1 MALIYGDNRDH
12 HKPYANAKP
21 NATPP
26 DPGYWTPAD
35 ASADYLVGTDEGD
48 RIEGGLLDDT
58 LIGGGGDDSLYGGSG
73 NDTISGGDGNDYLE
87 AGSGNDI
94 LSGGNGLDQF
104 YFGDRGTHTASGS
117 GDRDIFHAEYLFSG
131 ETTLAGGEG
140 DDVYYI
146 DAMTAATIIESD
158 EEGYYDLIQLYFTR
172 SGSYYVPLNVERVFM
187 MHVEPVPSSI
197 KIYGNAQDNYISGN
211 TSDDFIDG
219 GSGND
224 NLNGEGGNNTL
235 LGGDGNDSMSADDGN
250 NLMEGGVG
258 NDSLHS
264 GSGDDIMRGGDG
276 DDYIDAGDGVDTLD
290 GGAGNDN
297 IYAGS
302 GNDRLDGGDGDD
314 TLTGGAGND
323 TLNGGAGN
331 DRLYGGAGDNVINGD
346 AGADAVY
353 LGALDDGKNSVSGGE
368 GTDYLVVEAGFS
380 GQATLSGGSGDDTYV
395 LDAHANAIVVELA
408 GEGEDLV
415 RLSFSQA
422 GSFTMASNVEN
433 LTMLDGEK
441 ALTGLSIYG
450 NALNNQIEGSAWDSY
465 LIDGGAGNDTLI
477 GGLGNNILQGGDGD
491 DDLSSNYAKGNDQ
504 MDGGAGDD
512 RISGGGGDDVI
523 HGGAGSDNLQGDAG
537 NNKVYGDDGDDFLFA
552 GGGTDYL
559 DGGDGN
565 DMMFGTDSTFFGP
578 PGQVTMVGGKGDDN
592 YRDFLPDLDTA
603 LELSGEGHDWLM
615 LHVSGAGAFTLPDHI
630 EGLSAPSSGS
640 QYTRLTGNA
649 GDNQINGA
657 SGIAEII
664 DGGAGNDSINGHG
677 GADTLLG
684 GDGDD
689 LIFTSDYYDHS
700 VRLPMEVDGG
710 AGEDKLYVY
719 YQQSQ
724 LTSSKKLD
732 DGWRLL
738 SFGDDTVRVRNVE
751 WLRFDDG
758 EIALDSSGPDTGVLR
773 FNGISWQELPDG
785 SYSGIGSFSVGPVDV
800 VGTAIIAKTGKIT
813 LAGKISATA
822 GAATY
827 SFNTGAIVV
836 DRATGIGDLSGT
848 SATIA
853 GLTVTPRTIHFSG
866 ADAAIVLGLTLPA
879 EAGGFK
885 LDANGSVSL
894 LLQNDVFSLR
904 ADGQGTV
911 QLPDIDA
918 RLFGVLDVKTNQVTL
933 AFDSAQNAFGLT
945 GKFSIDPAGPLPN
958 LAMELRDNGLLIQDG
973 KVAALDTQFT
983 VDKFAVRGIGVE
995 DTLVTLKLGG
1005 EKDSLGGHT
1014 KVSLPFFRGGTSIE
1028 ATIGFALDP
1037 TQLDSVDI
1045 TATLATPIPIGTT
1058 PMFITS
1064 LGGGIAN
1071 IADASSAPV
1080 LFKGNVGLSVGAI
1093 RPVAEFMLHGEI
1105 DVNHGSGELTGHVI
1119 SDSLLKLSGHAGFD
1133 WRAGTLSYTGT
1144 ASILDGVA
1152 SGSLAL
1158 NANLN
1163 LDMTGTGSAQ
1173 IKFLSYSGS
1182 GNFNLNFSNDN
1193 NRSNDY
1199 VSVWTTQSLSLL
1211 GTDSSLKW
1219 GANYYFDGTVTPLG
1233 QSVVPLYKS
1242 WIIDA
1247 GGQDLLI
1254 QAHWSSATTA
1264 AVQTRLVI
1272 YDDLAKTVVRQ
1283 VVQEADYAAHGIAVV
1298 SALGG
1303 ANDKFVYIART
1314 TAGVYD
1320 LELVDA
1326 RDLGTVSYS
1335 ATTTL
1340 TPLSLNLLDANVSG
1354 SVLALGYAAPS
1365 GTGQIQFYA
1374 DTDGSG
1380 YDGDLL
1386 GTATATAAGNG
1397 VASLALDQLAPGN
1410 YWIYGILN
1418 DGQRIPAMAYAA
1430 TPVAVSGTADVAVS
1444 ISNAALVGLGQGVD
1458 VSVQIVNHGTAAA
1471 HGLDLAVLL
1480 PAGLRALTSSRTAD
1494 RSDSQGLHYLFD
1506 TLLPGQTVTLTWH
1519 ADGTAGSYLLQAS
1532 IGGSGYDNDLVN
1544 NQAVSSVQI
1553 AVGQG
1558 SAGDDILTGTAKDD
1572 TLSGDAGNDVLSG
1585 GAGDDT
1591 LNGGDGDDILNGGA
1605 GNDKLNGGAGI
1616 DLADY
1621 RGASA
1626 GVVVHLGLSVSSG
1639 ADGNDVL
1646 TSIEGVLGSAFGDT
1660 LTGGAGD
1667 DLLNGGAGDDG
1678 LTGGEGRDTAD
1689 YHSASGAVS
1698 VNLAQGVA
1706 SGADGRDTLAS
1717 IENVIGSAYADTLV
1731 GGKGGGTLS
1740 GLGGD
1745 DRLSAGADGGILLG
1759 GDGNDVLVSLSGA
1772 SNTLDGGAGDDVIT
1786 GGNGGDR
1793 LIGGAGND
1801 TLDGGVNNNQYGTT
1815 YNTAIF
1821 SGAFSSYQIQQ
1832 HDGYFTVSSV
1842 AEGVDTLR
1850 NIDILRFAGQP
1861 DLYLPREFVEGKD
1874 HTAPTFS
1881 SYLFKTKIIR
1891 SENLSLSFSEIVQA
1905 GTGTISIK
1913 DFNGTVIESFDVAS
1927 SARLSWQYTGLSI
1940 DPSADLAAGTL
1951 YTVNFSDGAVKDLA
1965 GNKFEGNVAAS
1976 FKTIA
1981 GTASAITDVVP
1992 LKVPTAATAAMFT
2005 AGDLN
2010 LAASWNTAAG
2020 RGQAVGLT
2028 FAFSDT
2034 RAPGD
2039 TSYTT
2044 DEARAWSAAQEAT
2057 VRQVLSAYA
2066 QVAGVTFTETA
2077 NPAQADL
2084 GFYLYY
2090 REMDGRAGYAFPP
2103 LAGSQQGDQAGDV
2116 FLNTSAFAADGNNA
2130 YLAYHEIGHALGL
2143 AHPYEGNNGAPTIES
2158 LGIGGSRLLSVV
2170 DSRLTDKPY
2179 YFGPSGVQ
2187 QVFNP
2192 SGPMLLDIAA
2202 LQTLYGTNPQTN
2214 NGDTIYRFDVNPNF
2228 YRTIWDGGGHDT
2240 IDVSNQNNSSLIML
2254 EAGSYSTIG
2263 LRDPFAGIAAPVVAA
2278 ATAQIDPIYFNDGS
2292 NSLTIAFG
2300 AIIEDA
2306 IGSTAADILIGN
2318 AADNKLS
2325 GGGGN
2330 DRLRGGA
2337 GNDVL
2342 DGGSGLDIAIYVGA
2356 RSNYTV
2362 ARTAAGGGTVSDNAA
2377 AEGRDALTGVERLV
2391 FSDSAYALDIDGVAG
2406 QAYRIYQAAFNRT
2419 PDLPGLGY
2427 WIQAMDGGQTLTQV
2441 AAGFVSSSEF
2451 QAQYGAGAANVQLLT
2466 RFYQNILHR
2475 APDPAGSDYWL
2486 NILDTQAATVP
2497 QVLAFLSESQENV
2510 DALAAIIGNGFAY
2523 TPYGVLA

>member
-1 MALIYGDNRDH
+1 MALIYGDNLDH

-21 NATPP
+21 NASPP
-26 DPGYWTPAD
+26 DPGYWTAAD
-35 ASADYLVGTDEGD
+35 ASADYLAGTADAD
-48 RIEGGLLDDT
+48 RIDGGLLNDT
-58 LIGGGGDDSLYGGSG
+58 LIGGGGDDYLYGGSG
-73 NDTISGGDGNDYLE
+73 NNVLSGGDGDDYLAVE
-87 AGSGNDI
+87 SGNSI
-94 LSGGNGLDQF
+94 LSGDDGNDWIYLGS
-104 YFGDRGTHTASGS
+104 GGTHTVSGGAGYDS
-117 GDRDIFHAEYLFSG
+117 LHAEYLFAG

-140 DDVYYI
+140 DDAYYI
-146 DAMTAATIIESD
+146 YAMTVATIVELA
-158 EEGYYDLIQLYFTR
+158 EEGNDQIQLYFTR
-172 SGSYYVPLNVERVFM
+172 SGSYYVPLNVEYVFM
-187 MHVEPVPSSI
+187 MHVEPMPSSI
-197 KIYGNAQDNYISGN
+197 KIYGNEQYNYISGN

-219 GSGND
+219 GGGD
-224 NLNGEGGNNTL
+224 DDLNGEGGNNTL
-235 LGGDGNDSMSADDGN
+235 LGGDGNDSISADDGN
-250 NLMEGGVG
+250 NVMEGGAG

-264 GSGDDIMRGGDG
+264 GSGDDVMRGGDG
-276 DDYIDAGDGVDTLD
+276 DDYLEAGDGVDTLD
-290 GGAGNDN
+290 GGAGNDH
-297 IYAGS
+297 IFAGG

-314 TLTGGAGND
+314 TLNGGAGDD
-323 TLNGGAGN
+323 TLNGGKGN
-331 DRLYGGAGDNVINGD
+331 DLLYGGAGDNAINGNV
-346 AGADAVY
+346 GADTVF
-353 LGALDDGKNSVSGGE
+353 LGAADDGKNSASGGE
-368 GTDYLVVEAGFS
+368 GNDYFVVEAGFS
-380 GQATLSGGSGDDTYV
+380 GQATLSGGTGDDTYA
-395 LDAHANAIVVELA
+395 LDAHSNVAIVEIA
-408 GEGEDLV
+408 GEGDDLV

-422 GSFTMASNVEN
+422 DSFTMAANVEK
-433 LTMLDGEK
+433 LTMVDGEK
-441 ALTGLSIYG
+441 VLTGLSIDG
-450 NALNNQIEGSAWDSY
+450 NALDNRIDGSTRDRY
-465 LIDGGAGNDTLI
+465 LIDGGGGNDTII
-477 GGLGNNILQGGDGD
+477 GGVGNNTLRGGDGD
-491 DDLSSNYAKGNDQ
+491 DDLSSNSAQGNDQ

-537 NNKVYGDDGDDFLFA
+537 NNQVYGDAGDDFLLAF
-552 GGGTDYL
+552 GGTDYL

-565 DMMFGTDSTFFGP
+565 DMMFGTDSNFFGP
-578 PGQVTMVGGKGDDN
+578 PGKVTMVGGKGNDN

-603 LELSGEGHDWLM
+603 LELSDEGYDWLM
-615 LHVSGAGAFTLPDHI
+615 LHESGAGAFTLPDNI
-630 EGLSAPSSGS
+630 EGLSAPWSGS

-649 GDNQINGA
+649 GDNQIEGA
-657 SGIAEII
+657 SGIADVI
-664 DGGAGNDSINGHG
+664 DGGAGNDSIDGHG

-689 LIFTSDYYDHS
+689 LILTSDYYDHS
-700 VRLPMEVDGG
+700 VRLPWEVDGG
-710 AGEDKLYVY
+710 AGEDALYVY
-719 YQQSQ
+719 YKQSQ
-724 LTSSKKLD
+724 LTSTKKLD

-751 WLRFDDG
+751 WLHFDDG

-773 FNGISWQELPDG
+773 FHGINWQELPDG
-785 SYSGIGSFSVGPVDV
+785 SYSGTGSFSVGPVDV
-800 VGTAIIAKTGKIT
+800 VGTAIITKSGQIM

-822 GAATY
+822 GATTY

-853 GLTVTPRTIHFSG
+853 GLTVTPRNIHFSG

-885 LDANGSVSL
+885 LDADGSVSL

-911 QLPDIDA
+911 RLPDIDA
-918 RLFGVLDVKTNQVTL
+918 RLYGVLDVKTSQVTL

-958 LAMELRDNGLLIQDG
+958 LTMELRGNGLLIQDG

-995 DTLVTLKLGG
+995 DTLVALKLGG
-1005 EKDSLGGHT
+1005 ENDSLGGHT
-1014 KVSLPFFRGGTSIE
+1014 KVSLPFFRGGTTIE
-1028 ATIGFALDP
+1028 AAIGFALDP
-1037 TQLDSVDI
+1037 PQLDSVDI
-1045 TATLATPIPIGTT
+1045 TASLATPIPIGAT

-1071 IADASSAPV
+1071 IAAASSTPV
-1080 LFKGNVGLSVGAI
+1080 LFKGSVGLSVGAI
-1093 RPVAEFMLHGEI
+1093 RSPVEFMLRGEI

-1119 SDSLLKLSGHAGFD
+1119 SDSLLQLSGHADFD

-1163 LDMTGTGSAQ
+1163 LDIRGGGSAQ
-1173 IKFLSYSGS
+1173 IKFLGYSGS
-1182 GNFNLNFSNDN
+1182 GQYTLNFSNDN
-1193 NRSNDY
+1193 NSGNDY
-1199 VSVWTTQSLSLL
+1199 VSVWTTLSMSLL
-1211 GTDSSLKW
+1211 GGDSTLQW
-1219 GANYYFDGTVTPLG
+1219 GANYYFDGKVTPLG

-1254 QAHWSSATTA
+1254 QAHWSSVTTA

-1283 VVQEADYAAHGIAVV
+1283 VVQEADYAAQGIAVV

-1303 ANDKFVYIART
+1303 ANDKFVYVART
-1314 TAGVYD
+1314 SAGVYD

-1326 RDLGTVSYS
+1326 SKLGTVSYS
-1335 ATTTL
+1335 ASTTL
-1340 TPLSLNLLDANVSG
+1340 TPLSLNLLAASVND
-1354 SVLALGYAAPS
+1354 SVLALGYATSSA
-1365 GTGQIQFYA
+1365 TGQIQFYA

-1380 YDGDLL
+1380 YDGRLL
-1386 GTATATAAGNG
+1386 GVAAADASG
-1397 VASLALDQLAPGN
+1397 VASLALDQLAPGS
-1410 YWIYGILN
+1410 YWIYGVLS
-1418 DGQRIPAMAYAA
+1418 DGQRIPAMAYAT
-1430 TPVAVSGTADVAVS
+1430 TPVAVSGAADVSVS

-1458 VSVQIVNHGTAAA
+1458 VSLQIVNHGTAAA

-1480 PAGLRALTSSRTAD
+1480 PAGLRVLTSSRTAD
-1494 RSDSQGLHYLFD
+1494 RSDGQGLHYLFD
-1506 TLLPGQTVTLTWH
+1506 MLLPGQTVTLTWR
-1519 ADGTAGSYLLQAS
+1519 ADGAAGSYLLQAS
-1532 IGGSGYDNDLVN
+1532 VGGSGYDKDLVD
-1544 NQAVSSVQI
+1544 NQAISSVQI

-1558 SAGDDILTGTAKDD
+1558 SAGDDNLSGTAKDD
-1572 TLSGDAGNDVLSG
+1572 ILSGGAGNDMLSG

-1591 LNGGDGDDILNGGA
+1591 LHGGDGGDILNGGP
-1605 GNDKLNGGAGI
+1605 GNDKLDGGAGI

-1626 GVVVHLGLSVSSG
+1626 GVVVDLGRSVSSG

-1667 DLLNGGAGDDG
+1667 DLLTGGGGDDG
-1678 LTGGEGRDTAD
+1678 LTGGEGSDTAD

-1706 SGADGRDTLAS
+1706 SGADGSDTLAG
-1717 IENVIGSAYADTLV
+1717 IENVIGSAFADTLV
-1731 GGKGGGTLS
+1731 GGRGGGTLS

-1745 DRLSAGADGGILLG
+1745 DRLSAGANGGTLLG
-1759 GDGNDVLVSLSGA
+1759 GDGDDVLESLSGT

-1801 TLDGGVNNNQYGTT
+1801 TLDGGVNNKQYGTT
-1815 YNTAIF
+1815 YNTAVY
-1821 SGAFSSYQIQQ
+1821 SGAFASYQIEQ

-1850 NIDILRFAGQP
+1850 NIDILSFADRP

-1881 SYLFKTKIIR
+1881 SYLFKTKIKGA
-1891 SENLSLSFSEIVQA
+1891 ENLSLTFSEIVQA
-1905 GTGTISIK
+1905 GSGTISIK
-1913 DFNGTVIESFDVAS
+1913 DVSGKVIESFDVAS
-1927 SARLSWQYTGLSI
+1927 STRLSWQYSGLSI
-1940 DPSADLAAGTL
+1940 DPSADLAAGAL
-1951 YTVNFSDGAVKDLA
+1951 YTVNFSDGVVKDLA
-1965 GNKFEGNVAAS
+1965 GNNFEGALSAS
-1976 FKTIA
+1976 FKTMPA
-1981 GTASAITDVVP
+1981 TASTITEVVP
-1992 LKVPTAATAAMFT
+1992 LKLPATAVATMFT

-2010 LAASWNTAAG
+2010 QAASWNTAAN
-2020 RGQAVGLT
+2020 RGQAVALT
-2028 FAFSDT
+2028 FSFGDT
-2034 RAPGD
+2034 RPADGA
-2039 TSYTT
+2039 SYTS
-2044 DEARAWSAAQEAT
+2044 DEARAWSIAQEAT

-2090 REMDGRAGYAFPP
+2090 REMDNVAGYAIPP
-2103 LAGSQQGDQAGDV
+2103 VGGGQKGNQAGDV
-2116 FLNTSAFAADGNNA
+2116 FLNTSAFAADGANA
-2130 YLAYHEIGHALGL
+2130 YLLYHEIGHALGL
-2143 AHPYEGNNGAPTIES
+2143 AHPYDGNNGTPTIES
-2158 LGIGGSRLLSVV
+2158 LGIGGNRIYSVV
-2170 DSRLTDKPY
+2170 DERLTDKPY
-2179 YFGPSGVQ
+2179 YFGPNGWEQ
-2187 QVFNP
+2187 IFNP
-2192 SGPMLLDIAA
+2192 SGPMILDIAA
-2202 LQTLYGTNPQTN
+2202 LQTLYGANAQTN
-2214 NGDTIYRFDVNPNF
+2214 NGDTTYRFDVNPNF

-2240 IDVSNQNNSSLIML
+2240 IDVSNQSNASLISL
-2254 EAGSYSTIG
+2254 EAGNYSTIG
-2263 LRDPFAGIAAPVVAA
+2263 LRDPFAGIAASVIEA

-2300 AIIEDA
+2300 VVIEDA
-2306 IGSTAADILIGN
+2306 IGSAAADILIGN

-2330 DRLRGGA
+2330 DRLRGSA

-2342 DGGSGLDIAIYVGA
+2342 EGGNGLDLAIYGGA

-2362 ARTAAGGGTVSDNAA
+2362 ARTASGGGTVTDNVAT
-2377 AEGRDALTGVERLV
+2377 EGRDVLTGVERLA

-2427 WIQAMDGGQTLTQV
+2427 WIQAMDSGQTLTQV

-2451 QAQYGAGAANVQLLT
+2451 QLQYGAGATHEQLLT

-2475 APDPAGSDYWL
+2475 APDPAGYDYWL
-2486 NILDTQAATVP
+2486 DILVTQAATVP

-2523 TPYGVLA
+2523 TPYGV